1 MAQKVPKMPENGQN
15 SCTKEKNGR
24 NKRSIQG
31 VKSTKLSKLLCSSE
45 NLMFN
50 FKLKSLGF
58 KKNISFMLRI
68 GNLQNFDVA
77 QSDVMVSFLFHF
89 SCFTTLFIWN
99 LHYVKVLQV
108 TFTAVF
114 TNQPNRIAGKQEKS

>member
-24 NKRSIQG
+24 NNRSIQG
-31 VKSTKLSKLLCSSE
+31 VKNTKLSKLLCSSE

-50 FKLKSLGF
+50 FKFKSLGF
-58 KKNISFMLRI
+58 KKDISFMLRI

-89 SCFTTLFIWN
+89 SCFTILFIWN

-108 TFTAVF
+108 TFTAAF
-114 TNQPNRIAGKQEKS
+114 TIQPNKIAEKQEKS